1 MKDDTPV
8 IILCGGFGTRLGSE
22 TENLP
27 KPMIPIGGRPILW
40 HIMSIYS
47 HWGFNDFILALG
59 YKADRIKDYFLHY
72 RELNDNFEI
81 DLRTGKHR
89 CLNDCASAN
98 WNVKLVDTGL
108 STLKGGR
115 IKRLERHVASDDFFL
130 TYGDGVADIDIAG
143 LLEFHRSHGKTGTI
157 TGVNPPS
164 RFGEMMV
171 KGNRVLSF
179 SEKPQVSQGLI
190 NGGFFAFRK
199 ELFDMLTPD
208 EGCDFEHGPLEELA
222 RQDRLRVFLHKGM
235 WECMDTV
242 RDMTHL
248 NKMWDDKLAF
258 WRIWK
263 DQR

>member
-47 HWGFNDFILALG
+47 HWGFKNFILALG
-59 YKADRIKDYFLHY
+59 YKADRVKDYFLHY
-72 RELNDNFEI
+72 RELNDNLEI
-81 DLRTGKHR
+81 DLGTGKHR
-89 CLNDCASAN
+89 CLNDCAAAS

-108 STLKGGR
+108 NTLKGGR
-115 IKRLERHVASDDFFL
+115 IKRVEKYVASDDFFL
-130 TYGDGVADIDIAG
+130 TYGDGVADIDVRN
-143 LLEFHRSHGKTGTI
+143 LLEYHRSHGKTGTI

-171 KGNRVLSF
+171 KGRRVVSF

-190 NGGFFAFRK
+190 NGGFFVFRND
-199 ELFDMLTPD
+199 LFDMLTPS
-208 EGCDFEHGPLEELA
+208 ESCDFERGPLEELA
-222 RQDRLRVFLHKGM
+222 RQDRLRVYLHKGM

-242 RDMTHL
+242 RDVNHL
-248 NKMWDDKLAF
+248 NRLWEDNRAF
-258 WRIWK
+258 WKKWK
-263 DQR
+263 D